1 MGLNYAYNV
10 VTSQASVDALV
21 DALAACVASDDAAR
35 LRAARPWRPRVER
48 SLVWGGGRPERER
61 VGFGGLAPRPHE
73 RGNTACLGLLC
84 PLDPEVAAYEGAQ
97 RAVGREGDRVVVG
110 CVDTTLRVGEE
121 FALLTATACTSAM
134 SRLFARSAAVRGVFA
149 AMAEAAHA
157 DAAFLDTEE
166 EYAWERVWPA
176 PARVGRVSIDSF
188 CSGDFESVRVDAYVC
203 EMLRVARMP

>member
-1 MGLNYAYNV
+1 MGLNYSYNV
-10 VTSQASVDALV
+10 VTSEAGVGALV

-48 SLVWGGGRPERER
+48 GLVWGGGPAERER
-61 VGFGGLAPRPHE
+61 VGFGGLAPRAHE
-73 RGNTACLGLLC
+73 RGNTVCFGFVF

-97 RAVGREGDRVVVG
+97 RAVRREGDRVIVG

-134 SRLFARSAAVRGVFA
+134 SRLFAGSAAVRGVFTA
-149 AMAEAAHA
+149 LAESAHA
-157 DAAFLDTEE
+157 DAVFLDTEE
-166 EYAWERVWPA
+166 EHEWERVWPA
-176 PARVGRVSIDSF
+176 PARVGRVGIDSF